1 MGAIGTLSVVLV
13 LFLIAWFIKRAK
25 RLKDANTKAYED
37 TIREIRR
44 MNNSEKP
51 NS

>member
-1 MGAIGTLSVVLV
+1 MGAIVTLSVVLV

-44 MNNSEKP
+44 MNKTR
-51 NS
+51 